1 MGAMTQPH
9 EPRVAYCADVLRR
22 HDRDRFLA
30 CLFAP
35 PERRPALFALH
46 AFNHEIAKVAEV
58 VTEPMAGQIRIQWW
72 REALDGIFA
81 GTPRK
86 HQVAEALAV
95 AAREHDL
102 TRAHFDR
109 LLDMRERDLET
120 DAPADLVDLERYA
133 EATTATVTRLA
144 LEILGAHDDASQTAG
159 RHVGI
164 AWALTGLIRAVPFH
178 AAQKRLMMPG
188 DLVGESGMDPHDL
201 FELRRP
207 PEIRPV
213 VAQVAKLAQDHLD
226 RARAQRRQVPGAAVP
241 ALLPGTLASGYLRTL
256 AKLDHDPFAA
266 RVQGPLPGR
275 GLRLLWSSATGRY

>member
-1 MGAMTQPH
+1 MGAMTEPH
-9 EPRVAYCADVLRR
+9 DARTAYCADLLRR
-22 HDRDRFLA
+22 YDRDRFLA

-35 PERRPALFALH
+35 PAQRPALFAVH

-72 REALDGIFA
+72 REAMDGIYA

-86 HQVAEALAV
+86 HQIAEALADAV
-95 AAREHDL
+95 QGYDL
-102 TRAHFDR
+102 SRGHFDR
-109 LLDMRERDLET
+109 LLDMRERDLDE
-120 DAPADLVDLERYA
+120 DAPADLADLEAYA

-144 LEILGAHDDASQTAG
+144 LEVLGARDPASQTAG
-159 RHVGI
+159 HHVGI
-164 AWALTGLIRAVPFH
+164 AWALTGLIRAIPFH

-188 DLVGESGMDPHDL
+188 DLVGEARVDPHDL

-207 PEIRPV
+207 AEIRPV
-213 VAQVAKLAQDHLD
+213 VAQVAARAQEHLD
-226 RARAQRRQVPGAAVP
+226 RARAVRSGVPKAALP
-241 ALLPGTLASGYLRTL
+241 ALLPGTLAAGYLRTL

-275 GLRLLWSSATGRY
+275 GVRLLWGGATGRY